1 MEMLQPPTPFDDDS
15 SMSNFPYQEP
25 ITRRKLDRHDLED
38 LLRAFENAWARE
50 TGERVN
56 SAEFYDR
63 YSVDDTIDSMFTMAW
78 SSYSEIFRRLSSD
91 ASHVGLVDSLV
102 TAQ

>member
-1 MEMLQPPTPFDDDS
+1 MS
-15 SMSNFPYQEP
+15 SEDESFVSNFPFEEP
-25 ITRRKLDRHDLED
+25 VTRRTLDRHDLED
-38 LLRAFENAWARE
+38 LLRAFEDAWAKE
-50 TGERVN
+50 TGERLT

-78 SSYSEIFRRLSSD
+78 SSYYEIFRRLSSD